1 VKVKVERRE
10 NGRRRAATGGMAVR
24 PCVWAENEAFA
35 MARGPKTTVTNGL
48 GNGLSPSV

>member
-1 VKVKVERRE
+1 MSGVKVKVERRE

-35 MARGPKTTVTNGL
+35 MARGPKKGGWGTT
-48 GNGLSPSV
+48 SEIS